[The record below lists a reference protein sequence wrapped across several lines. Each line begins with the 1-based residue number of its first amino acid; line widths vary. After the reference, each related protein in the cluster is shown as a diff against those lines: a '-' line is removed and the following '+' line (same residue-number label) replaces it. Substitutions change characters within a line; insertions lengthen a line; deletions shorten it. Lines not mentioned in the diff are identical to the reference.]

1 MSNNLK
7 LEIMT
12 KIKKGAEICSMEDL
26 LFPVEIRD
34 EEMPCNKEYCKRV
47 VGQLN
52 GGDFLL
58 NQCSDVYKLIENKE
72 IFPKIEEVLDA
83 AGIEY
88 NVTYRHIN
96 HVRFYADYEITD
108 SRFHY
113 MMKDTMD
120 VIRPMLRT
128 QHSYNGLTKYAIVF
142 GYFRLVCSN
151 GLTIPVE
158 EMKQFNLSI
167 VGKHTEVIVKSFDQ
181 LQEVLHR
188 FVNEAQTITNAIVSK
203 YEVLRSRI
211 YSTEKEVETR
221 IEEIFKHMKMSLVDN
236 SKFNTMN
243 VLMMTIREEA
253 NNTQMGYNG
262 QLNDWLIYNAIN
274 QYLNDDSRNIATP
287 EIRMDKDSKIFEYML
302 QFD

>member
-34 EEMPCNKEYCKRV
+34 EEMPCNKEYSKRV

-72 IFPKIEEVLDA
+72 IFPKIEDVLNG

-96 HVRFYADYEITD
+96 HVRFYADFEITD
-108 SRFHY
+108 TRFGY
-113 MMKDTMD
+113 KMKDTMD

-128 QHSYNGLTKYAIVF
+128 QHSYNGLTKYGIVF

-151 GLTIPVE
+151 GLTIPVA
-158 EMKQFNLSI
+158 EMKEYNLSI
-167 VGKHTEVIVKSFDQ
+167 VGKHTEVIVKSFDE
-181 LQEVLHR
+181 LQNVLQR
-188 FVNEAQTITNAIVSK
+188 FVKEAATITNAIVSK
-203 YEVLRSRI
+203 YEVLRSRVRA
-211 YSTEKEVETR
+211 TEKDVENR
-221 IEEIFKHMKMSLVDN
+221 ITEIFEYMKMSLVDN
-236 SKFNTMN
+236 AKFNTMN
-243 VLMMTIREEA
+243 AIMMTIREEA
-253 NNTQMGYNG
+253 GQMGYNG
-262 QLNDWLIYNAIN
+262 QFNDWLIYNAIN

-287 EIRMDKDSKIFEYML
+287 EIRMAKDSKIFEYML
-302 QFD
+302 TYA